1 MEQHLPFGL
10 MLFQLGSV
18 TAQTALSWITELG
31 NGTTTGHL
39 CFCRFMTG
47 WGKGVCLAI
56 HDGAPSKLLSK
67 LSSSCILKLH
77 NHVNTAV
84 ANQKLEGGR
93 SGMNNSLTKFIWLC
107 CFQNKGWYGLG
118 R

>member
-1 MEQHLPFGL
+1 
-10 MLFQLGSV
+10 
-18 TAQTALSWITELG
+18 
-31 NGTTTGHL
+31 
-39 CFCRFMTG
+39 MTG

-67 LSSSCILKLH
+67 LSSPCILKLH

-84 ANQKLEGGR
+84 AIKNWRGEGR
-93 SGMNNSLTKFIWLC
+93 NEQFFDQIHMALLFPK
-107 CFQNKGWYGLG
+107 Q